1 MSAALK
7 RYLLIVLGTI
17 CLAIGIVGIFTPILP
32 TTPFLLL
39 AAACY
44 LRSSPRF
51 HRWLM
56 NNRVFGSYIRNYTT
70 GRGIPI
76 KVKLFTITLLWVT
89 IGISI
94 WATANMIVTAV
105 LLCVAVGV
113 TLHIVFIRAKKDRP
127 T

>member
-7 RYLLIVLGTI
+7 RYLLIALGTI

-44 LRSSPRF
+44 MRSSARF

-56 NNRVFGSYIRNYTT
+56 NNRVFGGYIRNYTE
-70 GRGIPI
+70 GRGIPL
-76 KVKLFTITLLWVT
+76 KLKLFTIALLWVT

-94 WATANMIVTAV
+94 WLVANMIVTAV
-105 LLCVAVGV
+105 LLVVAVGV
-113 TLHIVFIRAKKDRP
+113 TLHIAFIRARKDRSA
-127 T
+127 

>member
-1 MSAALK
+1 MV
-7 RYLLIVLGTI
+7 IGV
-17 CLAIGIVGIFTPILP
+17 IGIFIPILP

-56 NNRVFGSYIRNYTT
+56 NNRLFGVYIRNYTE
-70 GRGIPI
+70 GRGIPV
-76 KVKLFTITLLWVT
+76 KVKLFTIALLWAT

-94 WATANMIVTAV
+94 WLAANLVVTIILSVIA
-105 LLCVAVGV
+105 AAV
-113 TLHIVFIRAKKDRP
+113 TLHIVFIRARRKG
-127 T
+127 

>member
-1 MSAALK
+1 MSAELK
-7 RYLLIVLGTI
+7 RHLLIATGTI
-17 CLAIGIVGIFTPILP
+17 CLAIGVIGIFTPILP

-51 HRWLM
+51 HSWLM
-56 NNRVFGSYIRNYTT
+56 NNRIFGTYIRNYTE
-70 GRGIPI
+70 GRGIPLR
-76 KVKLFTITLLWVT
+76 VKLFTIALLWVT

-94 WATANMIVTAV
+94 WATANLIVTAV
-105 LLCVAVGV
+105 LLVVAVGV

>member
-1 MSAALK
+1 MSAELK
-7 RYLLIVLGTI
+7 RHLLIATGTI
-17 CLAIGIVGIFTPILP
+17 CLAIGVIGIFTPILP

-51 HRWLM
+51 HSWLM
-56 NNRVFGSYIRNYTT
+56 NNRIFGTYIRNYTE
-70 GRGIPI
+70 GRGIPLR
-76 KVKLFTITLLWVT
+76 VKLFTIALLWVT

-94 WATANMIVTAV
+94 WATANLIVTAV
-105 LLCVAVGV
+105 LLVVAVGV
-113 TLHIVFIRAKKDRP
+113 TLHIVFIRAKKDKP

>member
-1 MSAALK
+1 MSAELK
-7 RYLLIVLGTI
+7 RQLLIALGTI
-17 CLAIGIVGIFTPILP
+17 CLATGIAGIFIPILP

-44 LRSSPRF
+44 LRSSARF

-56 NNRVFGSYIRNYTT
+56 NNRVLGGYIRNYTE

-76 KVKLFTITLLWVT
+76 KVKLFTIFLLWAM
-89 IGISI
+89 IGLSI
-94 WATANMIVTAV
+94 WMVANTIVTVV
-105 LLCVAVGV
+105 LLMVAVGV

-127 T
+127 S